1 MLTNLKPYVYKKG
14 ENPELDAE
22 FRNAQACGNVKPG
35 QTALFWKS
43 GLRWYTVPLER
54 AQRIFRRVVPV
65 YGKLCCGG
73 HSFIMERLVLILKD
87 GTELDLYIGD
97 DMEPKAAALLE
108 YLKEGHP
115 EIVFGK
121 PAAVP
126 PANACAADQ

>member
-65 YGKLCCGG
+65 YGKVCCGSR
-73 HSFIMERLVLILKD
+73 SFIMEKLVLLLKD
-87 GTELDLYIGD
+87 GTELELYIGD
-97 DMEPKAAALLE
+97 DMERQAAALLQG
-108 YLKEGHP
+108 LQTAHP
-115 EIVFGK
+115 EIRFGK
-121 PAAVP
+121 PTE
-126 PANACAADQ
+126 Q